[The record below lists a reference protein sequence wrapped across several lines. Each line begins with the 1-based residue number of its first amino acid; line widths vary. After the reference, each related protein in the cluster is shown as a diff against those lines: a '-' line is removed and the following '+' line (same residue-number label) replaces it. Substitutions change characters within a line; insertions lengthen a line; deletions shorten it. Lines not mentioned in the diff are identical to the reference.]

1 MLEVENV
8 CNCTLHQ
15 LRQTTRAVA
24 KIYDSALVD
33 VGLRST
39 QFSLLA
45 TLQECKLVSL
55 SELAMLM
62 VMDRTTLT
70 RNLKALSMA
79 GYVDTLPAEQ
89 DKRIKL
95 LRLSDTG
102 HQILEKAT
110 PLWRLAQLQI
120 TNKLGKERWS
130 ILSTELNSLT
140 KLVQ

>member
-1 MLEVENV
+1 MLEMSNV
-8 CNCTLHQ
+8 CNCTLNQ

-24 KIYDSALVD
+24 KIYDSALAD

-55 SELAMLM
+55 SELATFM

-70 RNLKALSMA
+70 RNLKALSTA

-95 LRLSDTG
+95 LRLSDKG
-102 HQILEKAT
+102 HQVLEKAT
-110 PLWRLAQLQI
+110 PLWKLAQLQVA
-120 TNKLGKERWS
+120 NKLGKERWH
-130 ILSTELNSLT
+130 ILSSELNFLT